1 MSKGAPQSTM
11 EEVALKEDGQLPP
24 DYVLKDPESHFIY
37 ICHKL
42 AVKEANWRATEPE
55 ETTNPN

>member
-11 EEVALKEDGQLPP
+11 EEVALTEDGQLPP

-42 AVKEANWRATEPE
+42 AVKEAN
-55 ETTNPN
+55 